1 MIEMQGVHFSYA
13 GREVLRG
20 IDLTICDGEFVV
32 LIGPNGAGKSTFL
45 KLFNGLNKPMQ
56 GVVTVDGLDTRKTRT
71 SQLARRVGF
80 LFQNPD
86 RQLCKTTVREEILFG
101 LRLCLQD
108 EEEIARRLKDT
119 LEAFALDPDCN
130 PLTASRGERQRIA
143 LASLVAL
150 GPGLLILDEPTTG
163 LDYRECM
170 RTMHLVQAL
179 NREQGTTVLMVSHD
193 MEIVQEFAGRV
204 LILHNGQIVAD
215 GAPER
220 VLRRADLLREAA
232 LLPPQI
238 LRLGLAL
245 GPGFDTANTHEEMA
259 HIILERK
266 KRQ

>member
-1 MIEMQGVHFSYA
+1 MIQMQNVHFSYE

-20 IDLTICDGEFVV
+20 IDLTVGDGEFVV

-45 KLFNGLNKPMQ
+45 KHLNGLNKPTQ
-56 GVVTVDGLDTRKTRT
+56 GSVMVDGLDTRKART
-71 SQLARRVGF
+71 SQLARRAGF

-86 RQLCKTTVREEILFG
+86 RQLCRTTVREELLFG
-101 LRLCLQD
+101 LRLCLKD
-108 EEEIARRLKDT
+108 EKEIQRRLDDT
-119 LEAFALDPDCN
+119 LDAFGLDPALN

-143 LASLVAL
+143 LASLVAV

-170 RTMHLVQAL
+170 RTMNLVRAL
-179 NREQGTTVLMVSHD
+179 NREHGATIVMVSHD
-193 MEIVQEFAGRV
+193 MEIVQDFASRV
-204 LILHNGQIVAD
+204 LVLNEGRIAAD
-215 GAPER
+215 GPPAQ
-220 VLRRADLLREAA
+220 VLRQEDLLRQAA

-259 HIILERK
+259 RIILERK
-266 KRQ
+266 KTL